1 MPGCWGHRDNIL
13 SDQGTFGNPTE
24 MDAGIGTDSGGAV
37 DYDAA
42 FVVNP
47 NPTVSANIIFTWAE
61 EQALIGGSAPSISG
75 VTLSGTP
82 TAPTVTVT
90 GLNLGAAPTAATT
103 EPCGGTGNIYGAS
116 GLVFQDLTGSWGA
129 GGAGDCIGLFVT
141 SWSSTKV
148 VFTFDS
154 EYASF
159 GPIKAGDQIE
169 VTILGA
175 TDTVIAS
182 FTTATP
188 TITNISPSVGPTSG
202 GTTVTI
208 TGTNFTGVTAVT
220 FGGAGPAKSF
230 TFVSSTEIT
239 AVSPATGAA
248 VARLIVVTTPSGTSA
263 NVPAADF
270 TYEGAP
276 TITNISPSVGPT
288 SGGTTV
294 TITGTNFTGV
304 TAVTFGGAGPAKSFT
319 FVSSTE
325 ITAVS
330 PATGAAVARLIVVT
344 TPSGTSANVPAADF
358 TYKGRAPITNITPT
372 RAQLQGE
379 LRSPLP
385 GPTSPVSPRSPS
397 VGPGQPRASRSSRAP
412 RSPQYPRRPG
422 LPWPV

>member
-1 MPGCWGHRDNIL
+1 
-13 SDQGTFGNPTE
+13 

-47 NPTVSANIIFTWAE
+47 NPTASANIIFTWAE

-82 TAPTVTVT
+82 AAPTVTVT
-90 GLNLGAAPTAATT
+90 GSNLGSAPTTATT
-103 EPCGGTGNIYGAS
+103 EPCGDTGNIYGAS
-116 GLVFQDLTGSWGA
+116 GLVFQDLTESWGA

-175 TDTVIAS
+175 TDTVTAS
-182 FTTATP
+182 FTTP
-188 TITNISPSVGPTSG
+188 RPPSLISRRARAHFRGNYG
-202 GTTVTI
+202 DHYRDQLHRCHRGRLRW
-208 TGTNFTGVTAVT
+208 GRA
-220 FGGAGPAKSF
+220 AKSF
-230 TFVSSTEIT
+230 TFVSTTEIT

-276 TITNISPSVGPT
+276 TITNISP
-288 SGGTTV
+288 
-294 TITGTNFTGV
+294 
-304 TAVTFGGAGPAKSFT
+304 
-319 FVSSTE
+319 
-325 ITAVS
+325 
-330 PATGAAVARLIVVT
+330 
-344 TPSGTSANVPAADF
+344 
-358 TYKGRAPITNITPT
+358 T
-372 RAQLQGE
+372 RAQLQGA